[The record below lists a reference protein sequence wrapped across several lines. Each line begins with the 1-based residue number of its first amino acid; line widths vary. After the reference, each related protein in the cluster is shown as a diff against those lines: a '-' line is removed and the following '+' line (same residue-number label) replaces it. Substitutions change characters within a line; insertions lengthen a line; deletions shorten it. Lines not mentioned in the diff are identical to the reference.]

1 METFSALLAI
11 CAGNS
16 PVPGEFPTQRPVTWN
31 FGVFFDLRLNK
42 QLSKQ
47 PRGWWFGTLL
57 GSLWRQCNDEATGPP
72 WLPHTKASDVNVTL
86 MFSLICVWINGWINS
101 REAGYLRRYRT
112 HYDVS
117 VMSKQNNI
125 SYRISKFSVRIHQWL
140 ILTFTTYSWMI
151 SVQAICTELTDLIQY
166 QAHYEY
172 ILRTLSSFLNHR
184 NLWQHATMLPDPIA
198 ILLWSI
204 LS

>member
-1 METFSALLAI
+1 MWPPWWRHQMETFSALLAI

-101 REAGYLRRYRT
+101 REAGDLGRYWV

-117 VMSKQNNI
+117 VMMKQPTGFAATI
-125 SYRISKFSVRIHQWL
+125 FFEIFSQ
-140 ILTFTTYSWMI
+140 FN
-151 SVQAICTELTDLIQY
+151 
-166 QAHYEY
+166 
-172 ILRTLSSFLNHR
+172 SFCK
-184 NLWQHATMLPDPIA
+184 
-198 ILLWSI
+198 I
-204 LS
+204 LSNGHCFHLLRCNDRCMCHWNGLSLLMAWHLTGDQR